1 MKLTKTQDSRQA
13 VRVLGNIF
21 MVKLYHSLVFI
32 KSQIRLS
39 TELFKERLENKMN
52 KTELLNKIDKAMDRL
67 VFLAEIMEGEKTLT
81 AGLNTICNILF
92 EISGEISL
100 NGIKEDE
107 NV

>member
-1 MKLTKTQDSRQA
+1 MELTKTQDSRQA

-32 KSQIRLS
+32 KSRIR
-39 TELFKERLENKMN
+39 LFKERLENNMN
-52 KTELLNKIDKAMDRL
+52 KTDLINKIDKAMDRL
-67 VFLAEIMEGEKTLT
+67 TFLAEIMEGEKTLT
-81 AGLNTICNILF
+81 TGLNNISDILY
-92 EISGEISL
+92 EIRGEISL